1 MRPGG
6 AIPAV
11 ASPFLMRV
19 GIAGIAG
26 RVGRLLVEE
35 LAKTDAELT
44 GGSVRPGT
52 DRASL
57 AGVPVVERIDDLA
70 RLADV
75 VIDFTHADTAP
86 AHAAALAEAGT
97 AWVLG
102 TTGLSGAAQAAVGR
116 AASRIAV
123 VQAAN
128 FSPGIA
134 LVARL
139 AGMAAAALDGGE
151 YDAEI
156 VEMHHRHKVDAPSG
170 TALALGRA
178 VAEARGVDFDAM
190 RDGGRD
196 GATGPRRA
204 GAIGFAVLRGG
215 EVVGEHT
222 LSFTAGSEQIALTH
236 RAFDRRV
243 FAAGAV
249 RAALWTAGRP
259 PGLYGMEDVLGLPP
273 WGPA

>member
-1 MRPGG
+1 
-6 AIPAV
+6 
-11 ASPFLMRV
+11 MRV

-35 LAKTDAELT
+35 VARAGADLV
-44 GGSVRPGT
+44 GGTARPGVDT
-52 DRASL
+52 AAS
-57 AGVPVVERIDDLA
+57 AVPVFGRIDDLA
-70 RLADV
+70 RLAEV
-75 VIDFTHADTAP
+75 VIDFTHPDAVSD
-86 AHAAALAEAGT
+86 HAAVLAEAGT

-102 TTGLSGAAQAAVGR
+102 TTGLSGAAQVTVQR
-116 AASRIAV
+116 AASRIPV

-128 FSPGIA
+128 FSAGVA
-134 LVARL
+134 LVTRL
-139 AGMAAAALDGGE
+139 AGMMAAALDGGE

-156 VEMHHRHKVDAPSG
+156 LEMHHRHKVDAPSG

-178 VAEARGVDFDAM
+178 VAEARGVDLAAM

-196 GATGPRRA
+196 GPTGPRRP

-222 LSFTAGSEQIALTH
+222 LSFTAGHEQIALTH

-259 PGLYGMEDVLGLPP
+259 AGLYGMEDVLGLH
-273 WGPA
+273 